1 MNILVFGAGGQ
12 VGSALLRTWWPAGT
26 RVTGLSHAEADI
38 GNAAAIAAAF
48 NTGQWDVAINAAGHT
63 AVDKAESEP
72 AVALRINGEGP
83 GLLAAE
89 CAKRGAAL
97 FHVSTDYV
105 FDGTKRTPYAES
117 DQPAPLG
124 IYGASKLAGERA
136 VAEKLDRHIILR
148 TSWVF
153 SATGV
158 NFVKTMLRLAAAGR
172 EIRVVKDQ
180 IGGPTP
186 AVDIAE
192 VLAQIAARL
201 KAGPIAWGLYHY
213 CGAPAVSWYEFA
225 RSIFALQAKATG
237 QEIPVTPIDTA
248 DYPTAARRPANSRL
262 DCAKVRDAFGIEQ
275 KPWQAGLESAM
286 KVLEKQL
293 A

>member
-12 VGSALLRTWWPAGT
+12 VGSALLRTRWPAGT
-26 RVTGLSHAEADI
+26 KVAGRTHAETDI
-38 GNAAAIAAAF
+38 GDAAAIAAAF
-48 NTGQWDVAINAAGHT
+48 DSGSWDVAINAAGHT

-72 AVALRINGEGP
+72 AKALRINGEGP
-83 GLLAAE
+83 GLIAAE
-89 CAKRGAAL
+89 CARRGAAL
-97 FHVSTDYV
+97 FHISTDYV

-124 IYGASKLAGERA
+124 VYGASKLAGERA
-136 VAEKLDRHIILR
+136 VAEKLGRHIILR

-153 SATGV
+153 SATGA

-172 EIRVVKDQ
+172 DIRVVKDQ

-186 AVDIAE
+186 AADIADAF
-192 VLAQIAARL
+192 AQIVARL
-201 KAGPIAWGLYHY
+201 KAGPMAWGLYHY

-225 RSIFALQAKATG
+225 RSIFAIHAKATG
-237 QEIPVTPIDTA
+237 KEIPIEAIGTA
-248 DYPTAARRPANSRL
+248 DYPTPARRPANSRL
-262 DCAKVRDAFGIEQ
+262 DCSKILAALGIEQ

-286 KVLEKQL
+286 KLLEQQQG
-293 A
+293 

>member
-1 MNILVFGAGGQ
+1 MNVLVFGAGGQ
-12 VGSALLRTWWPAGT
+12 VGSALLRTPWPTGT
-26 RVTGLSHAEADI
+26 KISGRTHAETDV
-38 GNAAAIAAAF
+38 GDAAAVAAAF
-48 NTGQWDVAINAAGHT
+48 DSGSWDVAINAAGHT

-72 AVALRINGEGP
+72 AAALRINGEAP

-89 CAKRGAAL
+89 CANRGVAL
-97 FHVSTDYV
+97 FHISTDYV

-124 IYGASKLAGERA
+124 VYGASKLAGERA

-153 SATGV
+153 SATGA

-172 EIRVVKDQ
+172 DIRVVKDQ
-180 IGGPTP
+180 VGGPTP
-186 AVDIAE
+186 AADIAE
-192 VLAQIAARL
+192 ILAQIASRL
-201 KAGPIAWGLYHY
+201 KAGPTAWGLYHY

-225 RSIFALQAKATG
+225 RSIFTIHAKATG
-237 QEIPVTPIDTA
+237 REIPVEPIGTA

-262 DCAKVRDAFGIEQ
+262 DCNKILGAFGIEQ

-286 KVLEKQL
+286 KLLEQQG
-293 A
+293 

>member
-12 VGSALLRTWWPAGT
+12 VGSALLRTRWPAGT
-26 RVTGLSHAEADI
+26 KVAGLTHGETDV
-38 GNAAAIAAAF
+38 GDAAAIAAAF
-48 NTGQWDVAINAAGHT
+48 DVGSWDVAINASGHT

-72 AVALRINGEGP
+72 AAALRINGEGP

-97 FHVSTDYV
+97 FHISTDYV

-124 IYGASKLAGERA
+124 VYGASKLAGERA

-153 SATGV
+153 SATGA

-172 EIRVVKDQ
+172 DIRVVKDQ

-186 AVDIAE
+186 AADIAE
-192 VLAQIAARL
+192 VLAQIVSRL
-201 KAGPIAWGLYHY
+201 RAGPIAWGLYHY

-225 RSIFALQAKATG
+225 RSIFAIHARATG
-237 QEIPVTPIDTA
+237 KEIPVEPIGTA
-248 DYPTAARRPANSRL
+248 DYPTPARRPANSRL
-262 DCAKVRDAFGIEQ
+262 DCGKILGAFGIEQ

-286 KVLEKQL
+286 KLLEQQHG
-293 A
+293 